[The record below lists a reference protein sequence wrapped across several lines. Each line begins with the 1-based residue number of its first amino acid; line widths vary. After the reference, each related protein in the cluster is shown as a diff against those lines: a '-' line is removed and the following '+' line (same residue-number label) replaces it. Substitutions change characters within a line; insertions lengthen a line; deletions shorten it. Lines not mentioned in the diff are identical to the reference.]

1 MDSIYWDDWLS
12 REEITIDDALW
23 LSMPS
28 PIKPPGTGFPE
39 TSLFDD
45 EYKERREIVESWQKK
60 GMLPGK
66 IKREEIDRDWY
77 IKPLV
82 FFRLAK
88 EYEWLNPLNPEH
100 DPIFIYLETMGRTE
114 REISEK
120 AHIQRLTDIVKES
133 PKSLD
138 SGWIAELWA
147 AVPGE
152 SYEKKPFWQ
161 IRDDYKKQIESAV
174 IGGELEAVVE
184 IREPGF
190 DDGYKEIADKNRIRK
205 IKDGWL
211 NGADVRL
218 TIYREQ
224 FLEWLKKSKQ
234 WPVVDSCLL
243 LNWFDS
249 EPTAEAVGDDV
260 RTVKENG
267 NQRNE
272 RELKQGL
279 REIWIKEGRPEM
291 RAFFPDKLK
300 KYINQSGSPITAV
313 YTAGKDAGFAFK
325 LSTGTTGNRTKKTLS
340 NYVSEFKKTP

>member
-1 MDSIYWDDWLS
+1 MDDINWNDWLN

-23 LSMPS
+23 LSMS
-28 PIKPPGTGFPE
+28 APIRPPGTSFPE

-45 EYKERREIVESWQKK
+45 EYKERREIAESWRKK
-60 GMLPGK
+60 GLLPGK
-66 IKREEIDRDWY
+66 IKFEEKDRDWY
-77 IKPLV
+77 IKPLI
-82 FFRLAK
+82 FFRLARDI
-88 EYEWLNPLNPEH
+88 EWLNPLNSEH
-100 DPIFIYLETMGRTE
+100 DPIFNYLEKMDKSE
-114 REISEK
+114 RKISEK
-120 AHIQRLTDIVKES
+120 AHIQRLTDFVNKS

-138 SGWIAELWA
+138 SDSIAELWA
-147 AVPGE
+147 AMPGE
-152 SYEKKPFWQ
+152 SYENKPFWQ
-161 IRDDYKKQIESAV
+161 IRDDYKKQIEIAV

-211 NGADVRL
+211 NGTFVRF

-224 FLEWLKKSKQ
+224 FEEWLKKSKQ

-243 LNWFDS
+243 FSWFDS
-249 EPTAEAVGDDV
+249 EPKAEVVVDDV
-260 RTVKENG
+260 RQVTESG
-267 NQRNE
+267 NQRYE

-279 REIWIKEGRPEM
+279 REIWVKEGRPEM
-291 RAFFPDKLK
+291 KAFFPNQLK
-300 KYINQSGSPITAV
+300 KYVNQSGSPITEV